1 MTFFPHH
8 ITQVNDVD
16 EALPPTWATDVA
28 TTLLPREQPPDY
40 IEIDLPVK
48 DNVDGREVETDHWD
62 LPDLAD
68 DDETGG

>member
-1 MTFFPHH
+1 M
-8 ITQVNDVD
+8 NDVDD
-16 EALPPTWATDVA
+16 EALPPTRATDASDVA